1 MKPIVKFRYIFYQG
15 RSETRRCF
23 IITTFQLCFILC
35 YYEGPSKPGG
45 IEIEWDTSASC
56 VW

>member
-56 VW
+56 V